1 MIEMLDELT
10 VTSGEKSDQEIV
22 IAPSTDSQANPA
34 LTHSA
39 AKPGVTL
46 PQLIFS
52 YTIYGLFIIRIVIFY
67 ICFVL

>member
-34 LTHSA
+34 LTA
-39 AKPGVTL
+39 
-46 PQLIFS
+46 QLS
-52 YTIYGLFIIRIVIFY
+52 LE
-67 ICFVL
+67 